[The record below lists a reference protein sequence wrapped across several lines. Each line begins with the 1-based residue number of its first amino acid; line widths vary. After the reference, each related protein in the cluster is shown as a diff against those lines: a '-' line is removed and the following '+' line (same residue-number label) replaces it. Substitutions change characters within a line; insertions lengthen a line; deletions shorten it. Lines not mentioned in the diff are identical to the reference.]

1 MVPLSY
7 QSPNLSLIA
16 LKTMRLLV
24 LTSKT
29 KDNVKK
35 KETKPVNKKYTG
47 SVF

>member
-35 KETKPVNKKYTG
+35 KETKPVNKK
-47 SVF
+47 